1 MEYLGH
7 GTGGV
12 IIANNNVRNP
22 RLCRGFLTNKK
33 RKSMATKTISGAT
46 FEDVEQGLVDQW
58 GRNSLRNPV
67 KTDTHAKWTFRWA
80 SRGGSGQ
87 CNATKTADGVSVS
100 LSYYVLPIVW
110 VLLVVAYVLCI
121 VPGIIMT
128 ISLAIKWPAGNV
140 VIGLQFPK
148 FVEAVERAKLARL
161 HSKL

>member
-12 IIANNNVRNP
+12 IIANNKVRNP

-87 CNATKTADGVSVS
+87 CNATKT
-100 LSYYVLPIVW
+100 
-110 VLLVVAYVLCI
+110 VAYVLCI